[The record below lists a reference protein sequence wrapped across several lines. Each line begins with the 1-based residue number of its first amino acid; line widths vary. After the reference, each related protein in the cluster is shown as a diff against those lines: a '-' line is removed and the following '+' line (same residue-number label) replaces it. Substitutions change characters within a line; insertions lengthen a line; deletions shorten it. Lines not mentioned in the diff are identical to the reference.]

1 MADIAIIIGNGF
13 DLDMGLPTKYSDFIN
28 SLEWQNII
36 AKVDAFL
43 QDKNYKEHSLVGQLQ
58 LASKD
63 SQWFDIEE
71 EIHKFIAAHP
81 DNTPQTIGEI
91 KYEFELIRRGLANY
105 LKSVAT
111 NRIQNKDKLSYLLL
125 YNLQQ
130 SPYSIV
136 EIYFNYTNPGIFMPH
151 TMYYSLCKFTYVHG
165 SLQNDDIV
173 LGCDLHSGEKVNVI
187 RLL

>member
-36 AKVDAFL
+36 TKVDAFL

-105 LKSVAT
+105 LKSDV
-111 NRIQNKDKLSYLLL
+111 Y
-125 YNLQQ
+125 
-130 SPYSIV
+130 
-136 EIYFNYTNPGIFMPH
+136 
-151 TMYYSLCKFTYVHG
+151 
-165 SLQNDDIV
+165 
-173 LGCDLHSGEKVNVI
+173 
-187 RLL
+187 